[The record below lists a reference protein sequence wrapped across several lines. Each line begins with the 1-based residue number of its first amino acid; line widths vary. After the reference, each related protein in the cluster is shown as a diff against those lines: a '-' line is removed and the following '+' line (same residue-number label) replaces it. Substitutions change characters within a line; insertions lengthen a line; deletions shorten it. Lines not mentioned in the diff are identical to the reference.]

1 MSEAFLCLK
10 IMTKIKKMT
19 LQMRQEY
26 AVYTLELVGRQ
37 IESDTIREAFGLPS
51 VDLALDKVLQR
62 EAWRMEGLT
71 VE

>member
-1 MSEAFLCLK
+1 MSEAFLRLK
-10 IMTKIKKMT
+10 IMIKIKKMT
-19 LQMRQEY
+19 PQMRQEY
-26 AVYTLELVGRQ
+26 AVYTLELIGRQ

-51 VDLALDKVLQR
+51 VDLAMEKILER